1 MSGHLILISSLIPQ
15 QLHFL
20 PMHMFTL
27 QIKIFP
33 KLEQLSSL
41 CRVNTEFCKMTST
54 STFQEPRCS
63 HLPGS
68 GKVNPLQT
76 ITVGSGSTKSSRNP
90 AQTTAGICRT
100 YKNRLCLP
108 LGLAA
113 WQRPV
118 QNAKQSCGLID
129 DDYDHYFYHYCSHT
143 QGPPNRSL
151 QEQGM
156 VSALM
161 S

>member
-1 MSGHLILISSLIPQ
+1 
-15 QLHFL
+15 
-20 PMHMFTL
+20 MFTL
-27 QIKIFP
+27 DTNIFP

-41 CRVNTEFCKMTST
+41 CGVNTEFCKMMSTST
-54 STFQEPRCS
+54 SQELWWS

-90 AQTTAGICRT
+90 AQTTAGDCRT
-100 YKNRLCLP
+100 CKNRLCLP

-118 QNAKQSCGLID
+118 QNAKQSWGRID
-129 DDYDHYFYHYCSHT
+129 DDHDHYFYHYCSHT

-151 QEQGM
+151 QEQGT
-156 VSALM
+156 VSAFL